1 MDTTTKILET
11 SNARSENM
19 GETIPKRTI
28 PLTIHFIKSTSFR
41 VVHASGVWY
50 GGDAQGNL
58 HLSFFN
64 ERTPI
69 PKKMVFNLNEQGL
82 IVSEDESKRDVKEG
96 VIREVEMDVVFS
108 IPAAVEFHRT
118 LGENLK
124 ALKAI

>member
-1 MDTTTKILET
+1 
-11 SNARSENM
+11 
-19 GETIPKRTI
+19 
-28 PLTIHFIKSTSFR
+28 
-41 VVHASGVWY
+41 
-50 GGDAQGNL
+50 
-58 HLSFFN
+58 
-64 ERTPI
+64 
-69 PKKMVFNLNEQGL
+69 MVFNLNEQGL